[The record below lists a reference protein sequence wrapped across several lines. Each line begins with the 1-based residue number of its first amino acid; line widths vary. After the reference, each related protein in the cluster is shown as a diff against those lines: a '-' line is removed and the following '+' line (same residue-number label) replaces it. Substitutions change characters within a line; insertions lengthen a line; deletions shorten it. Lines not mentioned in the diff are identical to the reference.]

1 VAGQSGRSTVTRR
14 PALAF
19 RRPVRC
25 FCSQL
30 FDRSILLGRWLRLGR
45 AQICSPLGPRGIE
58 SSARDWSGRICL
70 VYLGGA
76 PIKVPLQLIEASGR
90 APSLRCFAW
99 PGSVG
104 RSPSVIDR
112 SACKADADRVMTRGS
127 EGIVSLEYIR
137 ACLCVVWFAAAS
149 ARDASGSGQE
159 AT

>member
-1 VAGQSGRSTVTRR
+1 MDAIGPCADLLTAR
-14 PALAF
+14 ALGGSS
-19 RRPVRC
+19 RVRAIGWR
-25 FCSQL
+25 Q
-30 FDRSILLGRWLRLGR
+30 
-45 AQICSPLGPRGIE
+45 PR
-58 SSARDWSGRICL
+58 L

-90 APSLRCFAW
+90 APSLRCLL
-99 PGSVG
+99 GRG

-112 SACKADADRVMTRGS
+112 SACKADADRVMTRGR

-137 ACLCVVWFAAAS
+137 ACLCVVWFAASS